1 MKRWIKNNLAILVAL
16 FLMNGAGVLHA
27 AVKGSTTQ
35 GGGGGGRAG
44 KTPVGFKEPGA
55 VDASPGTPSWEIQ
68 DMERRLL
75 VYHTGKNLSSAQQQE
90 NQNIK
95 RDVMRGVFDLRELSR
110 LALDKHWDSISADQQ
125 NQFVDL
131 LSDLLENQAIFSKEQ
146 KKTEGKSYLI
156 AYRGDQYLDGKSR
169 ARTKTQVFIPKESV
183 TVDIQYMLK
192 QNGSRWKVFDVIV
205 DNASLV
211 DNYRFQFNK
220 IIDKYGYPELVKRM
234 QDKLSTLRTKR
245 QG

>member
-1 MKRWIKNNLAILVAL
+1 MRIFKMVSFIMLAAVVVAL
-16 FLMNGAGVLHA
+16 GSPALHA
-27 AVKGSTTQ
+27 AIKGS
-35 GGGGGGRAG
+35 GASGSAA
-44 KTPVGFKEPGA
+44 PAGFKEPGT
-55 VDASPGTPSWEIQ
+55 VDAPPGTPSWEIQ
-68 DMERRLL
+68 DMERRLM
-75 VYHTGKNLSSAQQQE
+75 VFNTGNELTPAQRE
-90 NQNIK
+90 QNRQIK

-110 LALDKHWDSISADQQ
+110 LALDKHWDSISGSDQD
-125 NQFVDL
+125 QFVDL

-146 KKTEGKSYLI
+146 KKTQGKSYLI
-156 AYRGDQYLDGKSR
+156 SYKGDKFFDGKSR
-169 ARTKTQVFIPKESV
+169 ARSITQVFIPKESV

-220 IIDKYGYPELVKRM
+220 VIEKHGYSELVRRM
-234 QDKLSTLRTKR
+234 REKLNGLRTNR